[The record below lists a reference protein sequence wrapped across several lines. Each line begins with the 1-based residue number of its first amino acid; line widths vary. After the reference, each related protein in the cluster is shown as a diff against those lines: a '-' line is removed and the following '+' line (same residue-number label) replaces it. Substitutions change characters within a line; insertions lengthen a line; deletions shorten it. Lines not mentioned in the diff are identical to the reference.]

1 MLSFRIRHQDVLF
14 ILLSC
19 ILLVSCSGCTMTVHA
34 FVQDEN
40 GNPVQ
45 NAVVFATAPQGGVPA
60 PPPAAG
66 GTGGAKR
73 KSIDLVDQKIVPLVT
88 PVRVG
93 TAVSFSNKDAIQHQ
107 IYSISPA
114 KQFRLT
120 IDRGASSPE
129 MAFDKPGV
137 VVVGSAINDR
147 MVGYIYVLKT
157 PWFAMTGADGKAD
170 LRDLPKGAYDVYA
183 WHPNAKRP
191 PEATAKRLPLSAEKE
206 TTANFSLALHPAQD
220 TGPRPSST
228 PLPAAGGM

>member
-1 MLSFRIRHQDVLF
+1 MLSFRIGRQDVLF
-14 ILLSC
+14 ILLAC
-19 ILLVSCSGCTMTVHA
+19 ILLFSCSGCTMTVHA

-45 NAVVFATAPQGGVPA
+45 NAVVFATAPQGGVPV

-66 GTGGAKR
+66 GAGVAKR
-73 KSIDLVDQKIVPLVT
+73 ETIDLIDQKIVPLVT
-88 PVRVG
+88 PVHIG

-120 IDRGASSPE
+120 IDRGTSSAE

-137 VVVGSAINDR
+137 VVMGSAINDR
-147 MVGYIYVLKT
+147 MIGYIYVLKT
-157 PWFAMTGADGKAD
+157 PWFATTGADGKAD
-170 LRDLPKGAYDVYA
+170 LRDLPKGAYDVFV

-191 PEATAKRLPLSAEKE
+191 PEATVKRLTLYTEKE
-206 TTANFSLALHPAQD
+206 TKANFSLALHPAQ
-220 TGPRPSST
+220 G
-228 PLPAAGGM
+228 PAAGGI